1 MANYL
6 LKPMTNTSAKI
17 VLGRKEVG
25 FVRQITTGENT
36 GKWVGRIENEMVIQ
50 NTQRDAFYE
59 IVAVRNRI
67 ALCGVNDRAKA
78 TEALHKKNERVAQQA
93 RKEVEEFINF
103 SNDIFGACKDKS
115 LALEVFAGLAPRVK
129 KRRIHI

>member
-17 VLGRKEVG
+17 VLGRKDVG
-25 FVRQITTGENT
+25 FVRQITSGENT
-36 GKWVGRIENEMVIQ
+36 GKWIGRIDDEMVIK

-78 TEALHKKNERVAQQA
+78 SEALQKRNERVAQET
-93 RKEVEEFINF
+93 RKEVEDFVNF
-103 SNDIFGACKDKS
+103 SNDVLGVCSDKS
-115 LALEVFAGLAPRVK
+115 LAREVLAGLAPRVK
-129 KRRIHI
+129 KRRVHI